1 MHIGFI
7 LDGNRTWA
15 RDRWI
20 PTFEWHRQWYKRIEP
35 ILDLCYEQGLDFVSM
50 WVLSNKNITE
60 RSETEVKY
68 LFELLE
74 YWIVDL
80 GKKAIKKW
88 YRIELVGDLTMI
100 PEKHRV
106 PMLNAVKKT
115 LNGENMTVV
124 IAIAYGGQ
132 NEILRATRRAI
143 ECGISSDEL
152 DEETFLQFL
161 DTGAFPPP
169 DMIVRTGWH
178 MRHSGFFLYQSE
190 YSEYYFPEINWPDF
204 SEEELYK
211 ALNSYSKAERK
222 FWK

>member
-1 MHIGFI
+1 
-7 LDGNRTWA
+7 
-15 RDRWI
+15 
-20 PTFEWHRQWYKRIEP
+20 
-35 ILDLCYEQGLDFVSM
+35 
-50 WVLSNKNITE
+50 
-60 RSETEVKY
+60 
-68 LFELLE
+68 
-74 YWIVDL
+74 
-80 GKKAIKKW
+80 
-88 YRIELVGDLTMI
+88 MI

-169 DMIVRTGWH
+169 DMIVRTG
-178 MRHSGFFLYQSE
+178 
-190 YSEYYFPEINWPDF
+190 
-204 SEEELYK
+204 
-211 ALNSYSKAERK
+211 
-222 FWK
+222 